1 MLINCKSCQKKF
13 NVPDSAI
20 TDKGR
25 LLECGSCGN
34 KWTQFP
40 VKEKPIK
47 EQIRTA
53 PAVVNQ
59 TIKVNKPKTL
69 AKKKKREIKLYS
81 EEYLKKKH
89 GLEIKSLS
97 KDRKVSS
104 SSKFFPY
111 LIITIIYLT
120 ALFGVIN
127 ITRDFIIA
135 SYPFTEIYIN
145 SLYEMI
151 EILELTISNLV
162 S

>member
-1 MLINCKSCQKKF
+1 MLVNCKSCQKKF

-81 EEYLKKKH
+81 EEYLKKNM
-89 GLEIKSLS
+89 
-97 KDRKVSS
+97 
-104 SSKFFPY
+104 
-111 LIITIIYLT
+111 
-120 ALFGVIN
+120 A
-127 ITRDFIIA
+127 
-135 SYPFTEIYIN
+135 
-145 SLYEMI
+145 
-151 EILELTISNLV
+151 
-162 S
+162 